1 MKVILT
7 KDVKKLGKA
16 DQIVEVSDGYAKNY
30 LFKQNLAIEASSKN
44 LHDVKQKQDTD
55 KARDLRKRAEAM
67 DLSKK
72 LQNQTFTISM
82 KAGEGGR
89 LYGSL
94 TTMDIAQAL
103 EKKGY
108 TIDKKNISIN
118 VQIKQLGHTT
128 ADIKLYSDISCTIDI
143 DIVKKDWN

>member
-55 KARDLRKRAEAM
+55 KARDLRKRVEAM
-67 DLSKK
+67 ELSKE

-143 DIVKKDWN
+143 DIVKKD

>member
-143 DIVKKDWN
+143 DIVKKD